1 MEKVKVKKRRVY
13 GPGEILWL
21 AILFLLAALILY
33 PLFWILMS
41 SFKDYN
47 GIYGDVWGLPDICL
61 EPGDLP
67 VFPQQPDCNDMYAGW
82 CGLCIDL
89 FRIWNLPDE
98 GQTGKF
104 RISLLSLR
112 PAAVTAGLPA
122 SAVHAAEEPE
132 A

>member
-1 MEKVKVKKRRVY
+1 M
-13 GPGEILWL
+13 ILLTFAGASRYL
-21 AILFLLAALILY
+21 ACRKLY
-33 PLFWILMS
+33 DS
-41 SFKDYN
+41 
-47 GIYGDVWGLPDICL
+47 L